1 VDSKRDLSKFRPILP
16 ARYTTA
22 AYMEWRKELSN
33 LGTDYPISHFE
44 RLDLPIRN
52 FLIYSSLESME
63 DGKVP
68 LIVLSK
74 ELTPNLSLYFTPSWF
89 RDFFGTLKQLKVDGV
104 IITDKSEEGKE
115 MNKGIKGILEEQE
128 NRDWMV
134 ESIEGFESIEG
145 VCNKYIEKIE
155 HMERFNIEYKKNR

>member
-1 VDSKRDLSKFRPILP
+1 MR
-16 ARYTTA
+16 
-22 AYMEWRKELSN
+22 
-33 LGTDYPISHFE
+33 
-44 RLDLPIRN
+44 
-52 FLIYSSLESME
+52 FLC
-63 DGKVP
+63 
-68 LIVLSK
+68 
-74 ELTPNLSLYFTPSWF
+74 PNLSLYFTPNWF

-115 MNKGIKGILEEQE
+115 MNKGIEGILEEQE